1 MIGTIVN
8 ELLVENAIFILFYC
22 DSGPYLMN
30 EFKFYLGID
39 FKFTKG
45 KRNVKIT

>member
-8 ELLVENAIFILFYC
+8 ELLMENTIFFFFF
-22 DSGPYLMN
+22 DSDPYLMN
-30 EFKFYLGID
+30 EFKFYLGSD